1 MKQRAVIVS
10 AVFVVVVPLC
20 IGMAWVLGFI
30 PIGPEP
36 ALTDRTPVYE
46 QTTATDRETLSFC
59 LSKDYSGHLSLHRAH
74 ASQPLHTRLRNRSLH
89 LIVDISDQGRHGSV
103 VRVFKLN
110 EAPLAL
116 SHTRAIQSCIPEN
129 GLPAA
134 ADPRNRAFYSGGD

>member
-1 MKQRAVIVS
+1 MKPKAVIIGML
-10 AVFVVVVPLC
+10 VVVVAPLC
-20 IGMAWVLGFI
+20 IGLAWVLGFI

-59 LSKDYSGHLSLHRAH
+59 LSKDYSGRLSLHGAP
-74 ASQPLHTRLRNRSLH
+74 APQSLHTRLRNRSLR

-110 EAPLAL
+110 DAPLAL
-116 SHTRAIQSCIPEN
+116 SHARAIQSCIPEN